1 MWNANSFSPCSV
13 WSCSN
18 RQVSFHFSTFS
29 LSKFPDN
36 SSPTQCVGGQNLQNR
51 VNFRCSV
58 EEHFFQN
65 SKISKFLGINFE
77 SYHFPKL
84 FPTASFSLS
93 TNRDAGLRC
102 DINRS
107 KTSVLSVQGWNWTV
121 PSESRRSW
129 KLTVELIVPSIFN
142 GTVFDMRSKRIVQMK
157 VDGPSLINW
166 TVHF

>member
-65 SKISKFLGINFE
+65 SKISKFLGINFK

-84 FPTASFSLS
+84 FPTANFSLS

-107 KTSVLSVQGWNWTV
+107 KTSVLSVQGLNWTV
-121 PSESRRSW
+121 QSESRRSW
-129 KLTVELIVPSIFN
+129 KLTVELIGPSTFN
-142 GTVFDMRSKRIVQMK
+142 EPISEMRSKRWVWKKMNGTTKIY
-157 VDGPSLINW
+157 
-166 TVHF
+166 